1 MPPVERQPVL
11 RRGYQA
17 MRGMYLPVGFDEI
30 FEIQA
35 ELERTD
41 QSVIASLPDSQ
52 LAQGNRSRPLRQ
64 Q

>member
-1 MPPVERQPVL
+1 
-11 RRGYQA
+11 
-17 MRGMYLPVGFDEI
+17 MYLPVGFYEI